1 VIIKDLVL
9 MQKIVDNHIDLE
21 WSGWN
26 VVKRKLSP
34 SSELSQDGVRI
45 NGKWYSQKIY
55 KLELNGWNIPDKYG
69 KQ

>member
-1 VIIKDLVL
+1 
-9 MQKIVDNHIDLE
+9 
-21 WSGWN
+21 
-26 VVKRKLSP
+26 VKRKLSP